1 MTNPFMRGS
10 APGRARAAGQRPG
23 SFQVGHRKLGGR
35 KRGTPN
41 KATREYREALFEVA
55 NQIGSDGKGKEGL
68 QGYLQVIAMYH
79 PEVFVRMLGG
89 AMIRSGGASEPDEP
103 EPDEPEPEK
112 RLTIEEAKAE
122 LRKAGYSE
130 EKVKVILEDHVR
142 LTKKDD
148 LERSQDTKASSDA

>member
-10 APGRARAAGQRPG
+10 ALGRARAACQRPG

-41 KATREYREALFEVA
+41 KRTREYREALIEVA

-68 QGYLQVIAMYH
+68 IGYLQVIAIYH
-79 PEVFVRMLGG
+79 PEVFVRMLVG

-112 RLTIEEAKAE
+112 RYLTIEEAKAD
-122 LRKAGYSE
+122 LRKVGYSE
-130 EKVKVILEDHVR
+130 EKVKLILEECQKKGR
-142 LTKKDD
+142 L
-148 LERSQDTKASSDA
+148 RAIAGY

>member
-1 MTNPFMRGS
+1 MTNPFRRGS
-10 APGRARAAGQRPG
+10 APGRARAAWQRPG

-41 KATREYREALFEVA
+41 KATREYREALIEVA

-68 QGYLQVIAMYH
+68 IGYLTVIAMYH
-79 PEVFVRMLGG
+79 PTVFVRMLG

-103 EPDEPEPEK
+103 EPDEPE

-122 LRKAGYSE
+122 LRKAGYPE
-130 EKVKVILEDHVR
+130 EKVKVRHRRVYVWR
-142 LTKKDD
+142 KRT
-148 LERSQDTKASSDA
+148 T

>member
-10 APGRARAAGQRPG
+10 ALGRARAACQRPG

-41 KATREYREALFEVA
+41 KRTREYREALIEVA

-68 QGYLQVIAMYH
+68 IGYLQVIAIYH
-79 PEVFVRMLGG
+79 PEVFVRMLVG

-112 RLTIEEAKAE
+112 RYLTIQEAKAD
-122 LRKAGYSE
+122 LRKVGYSE
-130 EKVKVILEDHVR
+130 EKVKLILEECQ
-142 LTKKDD
+142 KKRT
-148 LERSQDTKASSDA
+148 LRAIAGY

>member
-10 APGRARAAGQRPG
+10 ALGRARAACQRPG

-41 KATREYREALFEVA
+41 KATREYREALIEVA
-55 NQIGSDGKGKEGL
+55 NLIGSDGKGKEGL
-68 QGYLQVIAMYH
+68 VGYLTVIALYH
-79 PEVFVRMLGG
+79 PAVFVRMLC
-89 AMIRSGGASEPDEP
+89 AALIRPGGASEPDEP

-122 LRKAGYSE
+122 LRKAGFPE
-130 EKVKVILEDHVR
+130 EKVKAIIEEMVR
-142 LTKKDD
+142 LSKKDD
-148 LERSQDTKASSDA
+148 LERSQDTKASPEA